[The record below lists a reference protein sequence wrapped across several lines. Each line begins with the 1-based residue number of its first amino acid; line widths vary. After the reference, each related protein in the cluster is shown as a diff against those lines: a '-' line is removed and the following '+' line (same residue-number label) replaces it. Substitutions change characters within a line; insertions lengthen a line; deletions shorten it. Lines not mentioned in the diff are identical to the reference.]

1 MDNLPVTSS
10 TSQDAGKD
18 VSTDEPALVSPK
30 TSQEARRDVSTDE
43 PALVS
48 SKAGQEAG
56 RDVSTDEPAP
66 VTAKTSQEAG
76 RDVSTDEPA
85 LMSPKVTEEPIKVLS
100 MDNIALMSLR
110 GSKESRE
117 HIRKTKSVPVGCRQ
131 QVLKDSSMGEAALM
145 TSKSPP
151 ESRSDKL
158 EEVVPVGLK
167 ANKEAIDFLA
177 SIEPEE
183 LQMCVFADSLV
194 TVSHTGREL
203 GEFAIT
209 IQLKQYCQEDCFLVY
224 ANSHGMIDDIPC
236 GTSIM
241 AYISMKL
248 ETLEQHHHEYVKEK
262 KKQSFS
268 FEWSSLEGF
277 VSEAANLLILRVL
290 ARRGAVPEN
299 MVFLSFDTETRIA
312 TSTYKE
318 LGQWSQT
325 IGNEMVEMY
334 GIERTVQSEHD
345 DEVPTT
351 WQCAFL
357 CDGHMATRV
366 QVGSP
371 ITMKMLQLPVP
382 VEPVEEAAAKP
393 TFEKKSLNWE
403 EDLQL
408 YSRYLDRKEEL
419 KANHATYI
427 RHHPELKALLSDF
440 LQFLLLR
447 KPHDIPTFAAE
458 YFAPFASQ
466 SPPGPSFRSS
476 NKSSP
481 FRSSTLK
488 KKKRKKLFMNNTDRH
503 F

>member
-1 MDNLPVTSS
+1 
-10 TSQDAGKD
+10 
-18 VSTDEPALVSPK
+18 
-30 TSQEARRDVSTDE
+30 
-43 PALVS
+43 
-48 SKAGQEAG
+48 
-56 RDVSTDEPAP
+56 
-66 VTAKTSQEAG
+66 
-76 RDVSTDEPA
+76 
-85 LMSPKVTEEPIKVLS
+85 

-177 SIEPEE
+177 SIGKEE

-248 ETLEQHHHEYVKEK
+248 ETLEQHHHEYVKLKEHPLDRKISVVKQKDRLFVKKVVIEGGEK

-488 KKKRKKLFMNNTDRH
+488 KKKEKNCS
-503 F
+503 

>member
-1 MDNLPVTSS
+1 
-10 TSQDAGKD
+10 
-18 VSTDEPALVSPK
+18 
-30 TSQEARRDVSTDE
+30 
-43 PALVS
+43 
-48 SKAGQEAG
+48 
-56 RDVSTDEPAP
+56 
-66 VTAKTSQEAG
+66 
-76 RDVSTDEPA
+76 
-85 LMSPKVTEEPIKVLS
+85 
-100 MDNIALMSLR
+100 
-110 GSKESRE
+110 
-117 HIRKTKSVPVGCRQ
+117 
-131 QVLKDSSMGEAALM
+131 
-145 TSKSPP
+145 
-151 ESRSDKL
+151 
-158 EEVVPVGLK
+158 
-167 ANKEAIDFLA
+167 
-177 SIEPEE
+177 E

-248 ETLEQHHHEYVKEK
+248 ETLEQHHHEYVKANKRTRLTSIKFTTYSHSIICTKTLASLQEK

-382 VEPVEEAAAKP
+382 VEPELLFFFNIIYTVEEAAAKP

-466 SPPGPSFRSS
+466 SPPGPSFRS
-476 NKSSP
+476 
-481 FRSSTLK
+481 
-488 KKKRKKLFMNNTDRH
+488 
-503 F
+503 

>member
-1 MDNLPVTSS
+1 
-10 TSQDAGKD
+10 
-18 VSTDEPALVSPK
+18 
-30 TSQEARRDVSTDE
+30 
-43 PALVS
+43 
-48 SKAGQEAG
+48 
-56 RDVSTDEPAP
+56 
-66 VTAKTSQEAG
+66 
-76 RDVSTDEPA
+76 
-85 LMSPKVTEEPIKVLS
+85 
-100 MDNIALMSLR
+100 
-110 GSKESRE
+110 
-117 HIRKTKSVPVGCRQ
+117 
-131 QVLKDSSMGEAALM
+131 MGEAALM

-248 ETLEQHHHEYVKEK
+248 ETLEQHHHEYVKRVCVCGGGNNSWMVACERGGAKILCNKLKYSLQEK

-481 FRSSTLK
+481 FRSSTL
-488 KKKRKKLFMNNTDRH
+488 
-503 F
+503 